1 MRKTMSRA
9 TVVYYFVK
17 LFCSFLDQKS
27 NTQNQNKRYHKFLI
41 KSLIRSKKLLKS
53 GFTKNF

>member
-1 MRKTMSRA
+1 MSRA

-17 LFCSFLDQKS
+17 LFCSFMDQKS